1 VTTIRSAP
9 TAFAQIPGQG
19 AQRPAMDPDKLAAQ
33 RAIFA
38 QLAGTAP
45 AASPPV
51 AAPAARAAEPAVMQQ
66 AAPTPRRLMD
76 IPAEQPTRYLRPG
89 SFVDIRV

>member
-1 VTTIRSAP
+1 MTTIRSAP
-9 TAFAQIPGQG
+9 PSFAQLPGQVP
-19 AQRPAMDPDKLAAQ
+19 QRPAMDPDKLAAQ

-45 AASPPV
+45 AA
-51 AAPAARAAEPAVMQQ
+51 PAAVATPMRAAEPAVMQQ
-66 AAPTPRRLMD
+66 TAPTPRRLMD
-76 IPAEQPTRYLRPG
+76 IPAEQPTKYLRPG